1 MPIYE
6 YRCNDC
12 GKEFSVLVLNSKES
26 AEVECGACGS
36 DDLSRLISQFSFH
49 QTEASRI
56 DRLDTKNSQDESF
69 YKDDR
74 NIGLWAK
81 KRAKELGVDLGKG
94 FDETVD
100 KARTKKFVE
109 EFER

>member
-6 YRCNDC
+6 YQCNDC
-12 GKEFSVLVLNSKES
+12 SNEFSVLVLNSKES
-26 AEVECGACGS
+26 ARVKCEACGS
-36 DDLSRLISQFSFH
+36 DDLSRLISRFSFH

-56 DRLDTKNSQDESF
+56 DRLDTKTSRDESF
-69 YKDDR
+69 FKDNR

-94 FDETVD
+94 FDDTVE
-100 KARTKKFVE
+100 KARTGKFME
-109 EFER
+109 EFEK